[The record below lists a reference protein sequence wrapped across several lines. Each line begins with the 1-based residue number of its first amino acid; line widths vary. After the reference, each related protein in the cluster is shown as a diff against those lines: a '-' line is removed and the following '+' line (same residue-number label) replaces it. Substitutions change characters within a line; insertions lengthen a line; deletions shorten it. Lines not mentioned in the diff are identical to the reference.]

1 MTSVQEMSDLIS
13 YVGTRIHNIC
23 QDVILDNIDEFII
36 DEWDGFASFD
46 VHFENE
52 DDPNVIEVTAYTIKT
67 GDDGHPTTDYDNCM
81 YQSRFDIKLT
91 KGAHTMSEQ
100 YIQPQQVDSSSEYG
114 VGRINDQTNQQ
125 FTAQQIEDIAF
136 LISRHMR
143 NDELFAN
150 RMQRI
155 FSNQIMETIPHQV
168 ETSMEFAVSRFKNEL
183 TREGIVA
190 ELMDSERTSHAN
202 FVRGM
207 LDNARF
213 RTMVDNMVSSHVH
226 TIFQDNNSWL
236 MELMDQAIERKT
248 RLMVNETVERSLK
261 MIASRISA
269 ASDV

>member
-1 MTSVQEMSDLIS
+1 MTSVQEMSELIT
-13 YVGTRIHNIC
+13 YVATRINNIC
-23 QDVILDNIDEFII
+23 QDVVLDNIDEFII
-36 DEWDGFASFD
+36 DEWDGFSCFD
-46 VHFENE
+46 IHFENE
-52 DDPNVIEVTAYTIKT
+52 DDPNVIEVTAYTIRT
-67 GDDGHPTTDYDNCM
+67 GANGHPETDYDNCM

-91 KGAHTMSEQ
+91 KGVHTMSEQ
-100 YIQPQQVDSSSEYG
+100 YLQPAEVNSSSEYG
-114 VGRINDQTNQQ
+114 VACINDQTNQQ
-125 FTAQQIEDIAF
+125 FTKQQIEDIAF

-190 ELMDSERTSHAN
+190 ELMDSERTSHVN

-207 LDNARF
+207 LDNGRF
-213 RTMVDNMVSSHVH
+213 RTMVDNMVTNHVH
-226 TIFQDNNSWL
+226 TFFQDNGSWL
-236 MELMDQAIERKT
+236 TDKIADYIDKKT
-248 RLMVNETVERSLK
+248 TLLVNETVERSLK

>member
-1 MTSVQEMSDLIS
+1 MTSVQEMSDLIT
-13 YVGTRIHNIC
+13 YVGKRIHAIC
-23 QDVILDNIDEFII
+23 NLVPLDGIDDFVI
-36 DEWDGFASFD
+36 DEWDGFYTFD
-46 VHFENE
+46 IHYINDE
-52 DDPNVIEVTAYTIKT
+52 DPNVIEVTAYAIRT
-67 GDDGHPTTDYDNCM
+67 GADGHPETDYDNCM

-91 KGAHTMSEQ
+91 KGVHTMSEQ
-100 YIQPQQVDSSSEYG
+100 YLQPAQVDSSSEYG

-155 FSNQIMETIPHQV
+155 FSSHVDEEISHNV
-168 ETSMEFAVSRFKNEL
+168 ERSMEFHINRFKQEL

-190 ELMDSERTSHAN
+190 ELMDTERTSHAN

-207 LDNARF
+207 LDNGRF
-213 RTMVDNMVSSHVH
+213 RTMVDNLVSSHVH
-226 TIFQDNNSWL
+226 TIFQDNNGWL
-236 MELMDQAIERKT
+236 MELMNDAIERKT